1 MRRKTLVV
9 ILAILSFGK
18 IQGQTVVYTYDAAGG
33 CTSRAFAEPQARA
46 KSRTPAGY
54 DTDGQSFK
62 VDIAPAPSING
73 DITFAASFL
82 DGKQDIPYVLSNV
95 SGQVF
100 SEGLLTNGNNTIH
113 VPDLPQG
120 IYILKVGEGDNVE
133 TYKLVRR

>member
-1 MRRKTLVV
+1 M
-9 ILAILSFGK
+9 
-18 IQGQTVVYTYDAAGG
+18 YTYDAAGG

-54 DTDGQSFK
+54 DADGQSFK